1 MKAKA
6 LLMILP
12 PLSPRSPNGKIWCC
26 QCSGFLLFLV
36 AGLTALTYLVPQG
49 WPGTNGTSFPRTAVG
64 RVSCMSVWA
73 GRVRRNSNILGSGG
87 ARWCH
92 MAFDIFGSYAL
103 LYHTMGVFWTRGEY
117 LLWPLLS
124 TQTSQETTNHE
135 VHHWLGTLIYRNL
148 MPETHGHVSP
158 ISTVIGV
165 TKGRQTEWQVVIWLN
180 ESQNEQ

>member
-36 AGLTALTYLVPQG
+36 AGLTVLTYLVPQG

-103 LYHTMGVFWTRGEY
+103 LYHTMGV
-117 LLWPLLS
+117 S
-124 TQTSQETTNHE
+124 
-135 VHHWLGTLIYRNL
+135 
-148 MPETHGHVSP
+148 GHVE
-158 ISTVIGV
+158 STCCDHCYLRKLRKKPQITRYTIDWAPSSIATWCPKRMVMWA
-165 TKGRQTEWQVVIWLN
+165 Q
-180 ESQNEQ
+180 SQLS